1 MDPQNVTV
9 SSGLATLNVLRW
21 GTAGRVLLALHPG
34 VGDSRIW
41 SSCAPRWAAAGNQ
54 VIAFDRRGFGFT
66 NASPEPHKD
75 VSDLL
80 AVMDAARA
88 VSAVIVGNCRGGG
101 LAIDLAISHPDRVSA
116 LVLIAPSPSGYDHEH
131 WPTTTAETEQDA
143 LIVAAEEAQ
152 DLELVNRL
160 ETRYWL
166 DGVAQAEGRVTGP
179 PRELFTDMNSRAL
192 HASPIGEASPCPP
205 AWPLLFRIEVPVLVV
220 AGEFDL
226 PGIRNQCRELV
237 AALPMA
243 EFVEIADSAHC
254 PQLDQADILA
264 STVLEFL
271 DRLSD
276 DGLID
281 REPS

>member
-1 MDPQNVTV
+1 MDPQNRTV
-9 SSGLATLNVLRW
+9 SSGSATLNVSTW
-21 GTAGRVLLALHPG
+21 GTTGPVLLALHPG

-54 VIAFDRRGFGFT
+54 VIAYDRRGFGFT
-66 NASPEPHKD
+66 RAEPETHDD

-80 AVMDAARA
+80 AVMDAAKA
-88 VSAVIVGNCRGGG
+88 ESAVIVGNSRGGG
-101 LAIDLAISHPDRVSA
+101 LAIDLALSHPDRVSA
-116 LVLIAPSPSGYDHEH
+116 LVLIAPSPSGYDYDH
-131 WPTTTAETEQDA
+131 WPTASAEAEQDS
-143 LIVAAEEAQ
+143 LISAAEEAQ

-205 AWPLLFRIEVPVLVV
+205 AWPMLSQIQIPVLVA

-237 AALPMA
+237 AALPRA
-243 EFVEIADSAHC
+243 DFVSIPQSAHC
-254 PQLDQADILA
+254 PQLDQADVVA
-264 STVLEFL
+264 RTVLEFL
-271 DRLSD
+271 VHPVDPA
-276 DGLID
+276 IV
-281 REPS
+281 